1 MKYVFTKKEL
11 VNQVKATYEGKKR
24 ELFDE
29 FFVFKA
35 VDELVPIT
43 ENDFNNFR
51 DTVFDKFNRPGYLIY
66 INKYYIF
73 QPFDENEDVPMY
85 YRSTYNK
92 PMRHHLTLHNYIKNT
107 AQYQEIKGKRPT
119 AKKDLKNLEK
129 VGVDVYDFESTMEY
143 YDARDEFDFV
153 GIVDKEVSR
162 RRVKTQDELQ
172 DVFKIREKRSKILD
186 KKRGTGI
193 PSLKGAVCSTSKDK
207 EYLEDLAES
216 IAIKNIEATD
226 TRADICQKIKE
237 RLLFLEKYSLGG
249 KKLTYIMIP
258 KNHPTYEFP
267 YNLEDRTRF
276 IHDQI
281 KEKIKFKID
290 MATKTVK
297 SKAKVGGKTE
307 NVNTYAIEIK
317 DEKNLKDFYD
327 FLKSLGGSLV
337 KGKWIIEV
345 K

>member
-1 MKYVFTKKEL
+1 M
-11 VNQVKATYEGKKR
+11 
-24 ELFDE
+24 
-29 FFVFKA
+29 
-35 VDELVPIT
+35 
-43 ENDFNNFR
+43 
-51 DTVFDKFNRPGYLIY
+51 
-66 INKYYIF
+66 
-73 QPFDENEDVPMY
+73 
-85 YRSTYNK
+85 
-92 PMRHHLTLHNYIKNT
+92 
-107 AQYQEIKGKRPT
+107 
-119 AKKDLKNLEK
+119 
-129 VGVDVYDFESTMEY
+129 
-143 YDARDEFDFV
+143 
-153 GIVDKEVSR
+153 
-162 RRVKTQDELQ
+162 
-172 DVFKIREKRSKILD
+172 
-186 KKRGTGI
+186 
-193 PSLKGAVCSTSKDK
+193 
-207 EYLEDLAES
+207 AES